1 MTLSSR
7 SAAAPRALL
16 PTLLALSLAGLAPRA
31 ASAADV
37 TFGGLIGAGVFHVN
51 RPADPP
57 GATTFLFGSSF
68 SGAGLML
75 GGTVAVGISG
85 PFGMGFEL
93 LYSHSSTSG
102 FASAD
107 NLRREVT
114 LSRNDI
120 LIGVVPRLLWDVGPV
135 GVEVGA
141 GVELALGFGAAV
153 EEELLG
159 LPPDEQPL
167 EADAGTWLYLLLQA
181 GVVFEVGDFELPL
194 LIRMGFNPAYP
205 DTTAERFPDFDG
217 ADDPGPFDVASDWYV
232 TGLLG
237 VRTSL

>member
-1 MTLSSR
+1 MTRTSR
-7 SAAAPRALL
+7 SDAAHRALL
-16 PTLLALSLAGLAPRA
+16 PTLLALVLAGLAPRP
-31 ASAADV
+31 ASAAEV
-37 TFGGLIGAGVFHVN
+37 TFGGLIGAGVFHIN

-57 GATTFLFGSSF
+57 DAQTFLFGSSF

-75 GGTVAVGISG
+75 GGTVAVGLAG
-85 PFGMGFEL
+85 PFGIGFEL

-114 LSRNDI
+114 WSRNDI
-120 LIGVVPRLLWDVGPV
+120 LLGVVPRLLWDVGPV

-141 GVELALGFGAAV
+141 GLELALGFGATV

-159 LPPDEQPL
+159 LPPDERPL
-167 EADAGTWLYLLLQA
+167 EADASTWVFLLLQA

-194 LIRMGFNPAYP
+194 LLRMGFNPAYP
-205 DTTAERFPDFDG
+205 DTTEERFPDFDG
-217 ADDPGPFDVASDWYV
+217 ADDPGPFDVSSDWYV